1 LQLECQLL
9 KKEKEDAPRR
19 SGADEYEITGSYN
32 DGPACNQGAFFN
44 RGVPASLAGL
54 SSLMEKMPAMLGV
67 NVNTGAR
74 IKLANSRYANP
85 SASRLRVCGFKFC
98 LTPGFPDTTPNC
110 SDQDLR
116 LMRSP

>member
-85 SASRLRVCGFKFC
+85 SASRLRVCGSSFV
-98 LTPGFPDTTPNC
+98 
-110 SDQDLR
+110 
-116 LMRSP
+116 

>member
-1 LQLECQLL
+1 MQLECQLL

-19 SGADEYEITGSYN
+19 SGSDEYEITGSYN

-67 NVNTGAR
+67 NVNTDGRTAETRKAIYCYVQFDEQQNLPTSKPSIRFVNSVQQHR
-74 IKLANSRYANP
+74 IL
-85 SASRLRVCGFKFC
+85 LRK
-98 LTPGFPDTTPNC
+98 
-110 SDQDLR
+110 
-116 LMRSP
+116 

>member
-9 KKEKEDAPRR
+9 NKEKEDAPRR
-19 SGADEYEITGSYN
+19 SGADEYEINGSYN

-54 SSLMEKMPAMLGV
+54 SSLMKKMPAMLGV

-74 IKLANSRYANP
+74 ITGTRKTICCYVHFDEQQNLP
-85 SASRLRVCGFKFC
+85 
-98 LTPGFPDTTPNC
+98 T
-110 SDQDLR
+110 
-116 LMRSP
+116 